1 MGLPAENPD
10 GYAGTNLAL
19 KAGNLKGKLLLV
31 HNFEDDNVL
40 FQNMLQA
47 TEALQRNDKL
57 FELMV
62 YPQKSHGVSGPYR
75 AHLNEL
81 MTSFFDQALK

>member
-62 YPQKSHGVSGPYR
+62 YPQKSHGVSGAYR